1 MSMNNENWYP
11 LETSAKIYPAIISP
25 RQPSVFRLS
34 CTFTEEIDPSI
45 LQTALNVTITR
56 YPGFCMTLKRGA
68 FWFYFEEM
76 EKTPLL
82 KPEQKYPCQ
91 MVDPEEEGG
100 FLFRVTWFKKRVN
113 LEVFHV
119 ISDGTGG
126 LEFLKTLVYYYL
138 LLSGKDVK
146 PGASILTL
154 GHKPTPEERENSFL
168 RYYDPEIPADRAD
181 TLALHYSG
189 TPLPPGHSR
198 ALHIRAQ
205 TAPLLELSHY
215 YDVTLTEYLTAQF
228 LRSFFVVLS
237 GTTDSEKAVKISVPI
252 NLRKLF
258 PSQTLRNFTYF
269 ANLGEP
275 LANASEPL
283 EDTLQYIKTNL
294 RAMCQREPLV
304 ARLNPNVSSEKNP
317 LLRAAPL
324 SLKQLVLRQAHHIL
338 GDNLFTASYSNLGII
353 RLDESLCRHIENF
366 DFGLSCSD
374 SIPLNLSMLTWGD
387 TAYMTFSSII
397 AERDVERAFVRKL
410 SEAGLRLEI
419 LSGGD
424 ETLPEKGGSHENLS

>member
-1 MSMNNENWYP
+1 MNNENWYP

-34 CTFTEEIDPSI
+34 CTFTEEIDPGI
-45 LQTALNVTITR
+45 MQTALNVTITR

-68 FWFYFEEM
+68 FWFYFEEL
-76 EKTPLL
+76 EKTPQLR
-82 KPEQKYPCQ
+82 PEQNYPCQ
-91 MVDPEEEGG
+91 MVDPEQESG

-146 PGASILTL
+146 PGENVLTL
-154 GHKPTPEERENSFL
+154 EHKPTAEERENSFL
-168 RYYDPEIPADRAD
+168 RYYDPQVPSDRAD
-181 TLALHYSG
+181 SIALHYSG

-198 ALHIRAQ
+198 AIHVRTA
-205 TAPLLELSHY
+205 TAPLLALSHQ
-215 YDVTLTEYLTAQF
+215 YDVTLTEYLTALF
-228 LRSFFVVLS
+228 LRSFFDVLA
-237 GTTDSEKAVKISVPI
+237 GTSESDKPIKISVPI

-258 PSQTLRNFTYF
+258 PSKTLRNFTYF
-269 ANLGEP
+269 ANIGET

-283 EDTLQYIKTNL
+283 ETTLQYIKTNL
-294 RAMCQREPLV
+294 RAMCQRAPLT

-317 LLRAAPL
+317 FLRAAPL

-353 RLDESLCRHIENF
+353 RLDESMYKYIENF

-387 TAYMTFSSII
+387 KAYMTFSSII
-397 AERDVERAFVRKL
+397 QERDVERVFVRKL
-410 SEAGLRLEI
+410 SEAGLNIEI
-419 LSGGD
+419 LSSDEKEKPVTGGNH
-424 ETLPEKGGSHENLS
+424 EKLS